1 MSTVQNVRNI
11 TTNGLVLFLDA
22 ANPKSYVSGSTIWN
36 DLTLNQNTTTLVN
49 GPTYS
54 SAFAG
59 GVVFDAV
66 DDYGSVTSTA
76 SDRLR
81 WANYWTG
88 TSANQMT
95 IICVITADFSGFV
108 SIRDG
113 IIGQQYY
120 YGLGF
125 SFEIHCNANS
135 NPAIPS
141 FNIGS
146 NANFQQLSGPNWS
159 AYTNT
164 PVFIS
169 MTHDGT
175 TRAINYS
182 LNNTFYSTLLP
193 QVVSGGTYMSDVT
206 NNLQLVQYT
215 SAGPF
220 RNKTIHYLS
229 VYNRVL
235 SNSEVSQ
242 IYNSVR
248 GRFKLP

>member
-11 TTNGLVLFLDA
+11 TTSGLVLFLDA
-22 ANPKSYVSGSTIWN
+22 ANPKSYVSGSTRWN

-54 SAFAG
+54 SAFVG
-59 GVVFDAV
+59 GIVFDATN
-66 DDYGSVTSTA
+66 DYGAVTTTA

-95 IICVITADFSGFV
+95 IICVVTADFSGGF
-108 SIRDG
+108 SLRDG
-113 IIGQQYY
+113 IIGQQYFSS
-120 YGLGF
+120 LGF
-125 SFEIHCNANS
+125 SFEIHCNPNNTYAS
-135 NPAIPS
+135 PA

-146 NANFQQLSGPNWS
+146 NGNFQTLNTPAWS
-159 AYTNT
+159 AYTNIPT
-164 PVFIS
+164 FIS

-175 TRAINYS
+175 TIVINYS
-182 LNNTFYSTLLP
+182 LNNTFYSTGLP

-206 NNLQLVQYT
+206 NNVQLVQYT
-215 SAGPF
+215 SAGGY
-220 RNKTIHYLS
+220 RAKTIHYMS

>member
-22 ANPKSYVSGSTIWN
+22 ANPKSYVSGSTTWN
-36 DLTLNQNTTTLVN
+36 DLTINQNTTPLVN

-59 GVVFDAV
+59 GIVFDATN
-66 DDYGSVTSTA
+66 DYGAVTTTA

-95 IICVITADFSGFV
+95 IICVVTADFSNGN
-108 SIRDG
+108 IRDG

-125 SFEIHCNANS
+125 SFEIHGNGLAVS
-135 NPAIPS
+135 PA
-141 FNIGS
+141 FNIGAG
-146 NANFQQLSGPNWS
+146 ANFQNLNTPVWS

-175 TRAINYS
+175 TKSINYS
-182 LNNTFYSTLLP
+182 LNNTFYATGLP

-206 NNLQLVQYT
+206 NNVQLVQYT
-215 SAGPF
+215 SAGGY
-220 RNKTIHYLS
+220 RAKTIHYMS

-235 SNSEVSQ
+235 SQQEVLQ

-248 GRFKLP
+248 GRFNLP

>member
-22 ANPKSYVSGSTIWN
+22 ANPKSYVSGSTTWN
-36 DLTLNQNTTTLVN
+36 DLTLNQNTTTLIN

-54 SAFAG
+54 SSFAG
-59 GVVFDAV
+59 GIVFDATN
-66 DDYGSVTSTA
+66 DYGAVTTTA
-76 SDRLR
+76 ADRLK
-81 WANYWTG
+81 WSNYWTG

-95 IICVITADFSGFV
+95 IICVVTADFSGFV

-125 SFEIHCNANS
+125 SFEIHCNPNNTYAS
-135 NPAIPS
+135 PA
-141 FNIGS
+141 FNIGA
-146 NANFQQLSGPNWS
+146 NANFQNLNTPSWS
-159 AYTNT
+159 AYTNV

-169 MTHDGT
+169 LTHDGT
-175 TRAINYS
+175 TKSINYS
-182 LNNTFYSTLLP
+182 LNNTFYSTGLP

-206 NNLQLVQYT
+206 NNVQLVQYT
-215 SAGPF
+215 SAGGY
-220 RNKTIHYLS
+220 RGKTIHYLS
-229 VYNRVL
+229 IYNRVL
-235 SNSEVSQ
+235 SQQEVLQ

>member
-11 TTNGLVLFLDA
+11 TTSGLVLLLDA
-22 ANPKSYVSGSTIWN
+22 ANPKSYISGSTIWN
-36 DLTLNQNTTTLVN
+36 DLSIKTNTTTLVN

-54 SAFAG
+54 SAFVG
-59 GVVFDAV
+59 GIVFDATN
-66 DDYGSVTSTA
+66 DYGAVTTTA
-76 SDRLR
+76 SDRAR
-81 WANYWTG
+81 WSNYWTG

-95 IICVITADFSGFV
+95 IICVVTADFSNV
-108 SIRDG
+108 NIRDG

-125 SFEIHCNANS
+125 SFEIHGNGAAVS
-135 NPAIPS
+135 PA
-141 FNIGS
+141 FNIGA
-146 NANFQQLSGPNWS
+146 NANFQNLNAPVWS

-175 TRAINYS
+175 TKSINYS
-182 LNNTFYSTLLP
+182 LNNTFYATGLP
-193 QVVSGGTYMSDVT
+193 QAVTGNTYMSDVT
-206 NNLQLVQYT
+206 NNVQLVQYT
-215 SAGPF
+215 SAGGY
-220 RNKTIHYLS
+220 RGKTIHYMS

-235 SNSEVSQ
+235 SQQEVLQ

-248 GRFKLP
+248 GRFNLP

>member
-11 TTNGLVLFLDA
+11 TTNGLVLLLDA
-22 ANPKSYVSGSTIWN
+22 ANPKSYVSGSTTWN
-36 DLTLNQNTTTLVN
+36 DLTLNRNTTTLVN

-54 SAFAG
+54 SSFAG
-59 GVVFDAV
+59 GIVFDATN
-66 DDYGSVTSTA
+66 DYGAVTTTA
-76 SDRLR
+76 ADRLR

-125 SFEIHCNANS
+125 SFEIHCNSNS

-169 MTHDGT
+169 MTHNGT

-182 LNNTFYSTLLP
+182 LNNTFYSTSLP

-206 NNLQLVQYT
+206 NNVQLVQYT
-215 SAGPF
+215 SAGGY
-220 RNKTIHYLS
+220 RGKTIHYLS
-229 VYNRVL
+229 IYNRVL
-235 SNSEVSQ
+235 SSSEVSQ

>member
-59 GVVFDAV
+59 GVAFDAV
-66 DDYGSVTSTA
+66 NDYGAVTTTA
-76 SDRLR
+76 NDRLR

-95 IICVITADFSGFV
+95 IICVITADFTSGV
-108 SIRDG
+108 SLRDG

-125 SFEIHCNANS
+125 SFEIHS
-135 NPAIPS
+135 NGGSPIPS
-141 FNIGS
+141 FNIGIS
-146 NANFQQLSGPNWS
+146 GNFQQLSTPTWS

-169 MTHDGT
+169 LTHDNT

-182 LNNTFYSTLLP
+182 LNNTFYTTVLP
-193 QVVSGGTYMSDVT
+193 LVVTGGTYMSDVT
-206 NNLQLVQYT
+206 NNVQLVQYT
-215 SAGPF
+215 SAGPY
-220 RNKTIHYLS
+220 RAKTIHYLS
-229 VYNRVL
+229 VYNRAL
-235 SNSEVSQ
+235 SNSEVLQ

-248 GRFKLP
+248 GRFNLP

>member
-22 ANPKSYVSGSTIWN
+22 ANPKSYISGSTTWN
-36 DLTLNQNTTTLVN
+36 DLTINQNTTTLVN
-49 GPTYS
+49 GPTFS
-54 SAFAG
+54 SSFAG
-59 GVVFDAV
+59 GIVFDATN
-66 DDYGSVTSTA
+66 DYGAVTTTA
-76 SDRLR
+76 SDRIR

-95 IICVITADFSGFV
+95 IICVVTADFSGSV

-120 YGLGF
+120 SSIGF
-125 SFEIHCNANS
+125 SFEIHCNPNVAYAS
-135 NPAIPS
+135 PA
-141 FNIGS
+141 FNIGA
-146 NANFQQLSGPNWS
+146 NANFQNLSTPLWS

-175 TRAINYS
+175 TKAINYS
-182 LNNTFYSTLLP
+182 LNNTFYTTALP

-206 NNLQLVQYT
+206 NNVQLVQYT
-215 SAGPF
+215 SAGGY
-220 RNKTIHYLS
+220 RAKTIHYMS

-235 SNSEVSQ
+235 SQQEVLQ

-248 GRFKLP
+248 GRFNLP